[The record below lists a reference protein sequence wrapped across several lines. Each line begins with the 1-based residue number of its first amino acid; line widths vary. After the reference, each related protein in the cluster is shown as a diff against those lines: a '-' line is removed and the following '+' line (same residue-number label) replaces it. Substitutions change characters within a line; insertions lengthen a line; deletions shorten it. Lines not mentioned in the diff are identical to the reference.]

1 MWTRQLKVLHGR
13 WMMGTRVTDDADLPG
28 VERLGWRE
36 LCAGCRKD
44 CRASLIWNLEV
55 EVGLVGHHVPRPRA
69 HEGRSRDHSAEQGR

>member
-1 MWTRQLKVLHGR
+1 MCRMQ
-13 WMMGTRVTDDADLPG
+13 
-28 VERLGWRE
+28 ER
-36 LCAGCRKD
+36 